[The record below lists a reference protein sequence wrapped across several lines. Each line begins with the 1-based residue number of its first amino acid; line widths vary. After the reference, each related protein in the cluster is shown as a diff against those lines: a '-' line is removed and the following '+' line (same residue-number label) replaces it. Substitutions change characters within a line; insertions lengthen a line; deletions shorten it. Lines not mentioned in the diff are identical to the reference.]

1 MDLGCH
7 IDGFAA
13 LAANTVVIPDE
24 NMDAAKKAEINDLM
38 AAARLMGEVCQRV
51 IRPGNTNSQV
61 TKALAT
67 IAKAYDVH
75 LIQGTLM
82 HQVLNSS
89 RA

>member
-1 MDLGCH
+1 
-7 IDGFAA
+7 
-13 LAANTVVIPDE
+13 
-24 NMDAAKKAEINDLM
+24 M

-51 IRPGNTNSQV
+51 IRPGNTNTQV

-67 IAKAYDVH
+67 VAKAYDVH

-82 HQVLNSS
+82 HQVSCSS